1 MQIILSVLQFIGIAF
16 LVLLGILLV
25 LLLLI
30 LFYPIC
36 YTIQGELYSEKNAKA
51 KVSWLFHLI
60 RANVIYN
67 DNSISAKIGIFWKR
81 IPFSYEFKSK
91 ESSENWDETSKI
103 HSEVKN
109 TIESELNSENIENI
123 ESKLNLADANTDST
137 ESEIADIISQDEDII
152 SETQAEDMNEVF
164 KDSSDTMIKSDE
176 TIKKE
181 TKLKEKKRKTKK
193 KNKKEKQKRKKNSA
207 SNQPKKEK
215 ISFIEK
221 IKGMISKI
229 KGTLNKITQ
238 IWTEIKILITDECN
252 QSAVAHIKKESISL
266 LKSFLPKK
274 SNVEGIF
281 SLGSPDKTGKVF
293 GILCAFPFIYQNKWS
308 LSPDFTKEAV
318 YFEGRFYAKG
328 RIYLYKIV
336 GMALSIIWNKNCRR
350 FYKGIKQFVDKIK
363 TYL

>member
-1 MQIILSVLQFIGIAF
+1 MQIIFSILQFIGIALF
-16 LVLLGILLV
+16 VLLGILLI

-51 KVSWLFHLI
+51 KVSWMFHLI

-103 HSEVKN
+103 HSEVKD
-109 TIESELNSENIENI
+109 TI
-123 ESKLNLADANTDST
+123 

-152 SETQAEDMNEVF
+152 SETQAEDMNQVF

-176 TIKKE
+176 TIKEE

-193 KNKKEKQKRKKNSA
+193 KN
-207 SNQPKKEK
+207 KKEK

-229 KGTLNKITQ
+229 KGTLNKITK
-238 IWTEIKILITDECN
+238 IWSEIKILITDEHN
-252 QSAVAHIKKESISL
+252 KSAIGHIKKTTISL
-266 LKSFLPKK
+266 AKSFLPKK

-281 SLGSPDKTGKVF
+281 SLGSPDTTGKAF
-293 GILCAFPFIYQNKWS
+293 GILCAFPFIYQNEWS
-308 LSPDFTKEAV
+308 VSPDFETETV

-328 RIYLYKIV
+328 KIYLYKIV
-336 GMALSIIWNKNCRR
+336 GTVLSILFDKNCRR

-363 TYL
+363 TYS